1 MLLGVHAI
9 YFYQYIVRCQA
20 KLDISVILDS
30 AVTLCAAA
38 AAVFLWLS
46 EKEKSL
52 GSLDLIA
59 GYLACS
65 LFRGILL
72 EQSDQNSLEIE
83 ADYLLKSRALLEA
96 IWLVQIFLGRKI
108 YSYHDVES
116 SSTAE
121 EAAGLLGQ
129 AFLYWIL
136 PVLREGYSA
145 ALKLE
150 DLPRLDDQFSSGTL
164 RQKAAENWHATCKL
178 LSDYLV
184 FSLIFRLEIV

>member
-72 EQSDQNSLEIE
+72 EQSDRNSLEIE

-136 PVLREGYSA
+136 PVLREGY
-145 ALKLE
+145 
-150 DLPRLDDQFSSGTL
+150 LPRLDDQFSSGTL

-184 FSLIFRLEIV
+184 FSLLFRL